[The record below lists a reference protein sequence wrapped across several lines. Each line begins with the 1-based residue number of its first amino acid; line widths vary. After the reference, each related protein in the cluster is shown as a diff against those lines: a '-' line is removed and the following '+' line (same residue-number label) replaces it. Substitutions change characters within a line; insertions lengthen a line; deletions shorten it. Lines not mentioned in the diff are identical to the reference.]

1 MKHTDR
7 ELNTILDDTTAEIRS
22 EKLDSAVVAGAAQ
35 RVWTRM
41 AGEQAA
47 LEAGVTPVD
56 HIRSCDDFRSLIPT
70 YLQGQL
76 SSARTMLLE
85 DHTRECLPCRKAL
98 KEARHGRQSSW
109 QLDSQKAK
117 VTASNRRMATA
128 RWAIAAVAVIGLGL
142 FAWPSAQRFMNSFRT
157 LNAIVEAANGSVYRV
172 TETTTQALK
181 TGEQIKRGERIRTA
195 KNSAAIVKLADG
207 SRIEMRER
215 SEFSVTNG
223 SGGTTINLDR
233 GQVIVEAAKQ
243 RDGKLFVATDDS
255 LVSVTGTIFSVNNG
269 TKGARVS
276 VIEGEVHVD
285 HAGKDNVLRAG
296 EQVTTHESIEK
307 IAVKDE
313 VAWSRNSAR
322 YITMLDEVRSQI
334 DQLVAMPGNR
344 YSTRLLDMM
353 PENTVLYVAIPN
365 ISETLAQANQI
376 LQESLSKNPEL
387 NEWYAKEQR
396 QSRGRQGLNQAI
408 EMAREF
414 GSYFGD
420 EIAIAAQGKA
430 NGGEPDEPIILAEVK
445 DGAAFRSFL
454 QSKAAQLND
463 GKDGLQ
469 IIDDPMAV
477 SGSGNDKGFYVW
489 VSQDLVVASPRIES
503 LRRVG
508 TQMKA
513 AAKPFA
519 ANPFHKHIASLYQ
532 DGAGL
537 VIAADL
543 EKFIGGAITR
553 QHQNQKQKLVEN
565 AKDAKDAGRE
575 AAVMG
580 QLGLLDLRYFVVELK
595 EKDGKPFN
603 RAVVSY
609 KQNQHGLTSW
619 LAAPGP
625 MGALEFISPD
635 ANVVGAFVVQEPT
648 AVVDDLLSTL
658 QTADPESW
666 QKVLDFQNEQG
677 ISIRNDIAAP
687 LGSEY
692 AFAVDGPVVPIPSFK
707 AIIQVDDQ
715 SHLQTTLERT
725 VEKVNAELTSHGK
738 QALVWNR
745 VDVGGRTFYEL
756 KSPDAPI
763 VALNYAYAYGYL
775 IAAPSRALVENAIKY
790 KESGHTLLGS
800 AKFQASLPADKQ
812 ANFSAMVYQNVSSLI
827 QPAAK
832 LLGQAGPKGAGK
844 AVKSFLGNKAGL
856 AYVYALGDKMVLSVN
871 SENGPIGLT
880 PSDLLGLPGST
891 GLGSIFGNV
900 FPSDKSSERHSI
912 ERKMDK
918 ELREITR

>member
-35 RVWTRM
+35 RVMMRL
-41 AGEQAA
+41 AGEQIAA
-47 LEAGVTPVD
+47 ETGIAPVE
-56 HIRSCDDFRSLIPT
+56 HIRSCDDFRLLIPS

-98 KEARHGRQSSW
+98 KEARHGSQSSW
-109 QLDSQKAK
+109 QLDKQKAK
-117 VTASNRRMATA
+117 VTASNRRMTTM
-128 RWAIAAVAVIGLGL
+128 RWAIAAALVIGFGM
-142 FAWPSAQRFMNSFRT
+142 FAWPSAQRFVNSFRT
-157 LNAIVEAANGSVYRV
+157 LNAIVEAANGNVYRV

-181 TGEQIKRGERIRTA
+181 PGEQIKRGERIRTA

-207 SRIEMRER
+207 SLIEMRER

-285 HAGKDNVLRAG
+285 HAGKDNVLHPG
-296 EQVTTHESIEK
+296 DQITTHESVEK
-307 IAVKDE
+307 IPVKNE
-313 VAWSRNSAR
+313 IAWSRKADE
-322 YITMLDEVRSQI
+322 YVKQLDAVRSQI
-334 DQLVAMPGNR
+334 DQFVAMPGNR
-344 YSTRLLDMM
+344 YSTRLLDLM

-376 LQESLSKNPEL
+376 LQESLSRNPEL
-387 NEWYAKEQR
+387 NEWYAKEQN
-396 QSRGRQGLNQAI
+396 QSRGRHGLNQAI
-408 EMAREF
+408 EIAQEF
-414 GSYFGD
+414 GSYLGD
-420 EIAIAAQGKA
+420 EIAVAATSKA
-430 NGGEPDEPIILAEVK
+430 NGSEPDEPIILAEVK
-445 DGAAFRSFL
+445 DGDSFRSFL
-454 QSKAAQLND
+454 QNKTAQLAQLKD
-463 GKDGLQ
+463 AKDGLQ
-469 IIDDPMAV
+469 IIDEPMAV
-477 SGSGNDKGFYVW
+477 NGNGKGLYVW
-489 VSQDLVVASPRIES
+489 ITQGLVVASPRIES
-503 LRRVG
+503 LKKIEL
-508 TQMKA
+508 QMRA
-513 AAKPFA
+513 GVKPFA

-543 EKFIGGAITR
+543 EKFIGGAASR
-553 QHQNQKQKLVEN
+553 ASKHERLVEN
-565 AKDAKDAGRE
+565 KSDVEGGRRE
-575 AAVMG
+575 ADVMN
-580 QLGLLDLRYFVVELK
+580 QLGLMDLRYFVVELK
-595 EKDGKPFN
+595 QKDGKPFN

-609 KQNQHGLTSW
+609 KENQHGITSW
-619 LAAPGP
+619 LAAPNP

-648 AVVDDLLSTL
+648 AVVDDLLNTL
-658 QTADPESW
+658 KTADPDGW
-666 QKVLDFQNEQG
+666 QKVMDFQNNQG

-692 AFAVDGPVVPIPSFK
+692 AFAVDGPVVPVPSFK
-707 AIIQVDDQ
+707 AVVQVDDQ
-715 SHLQTTLERT
+715 DHLQATLEHT
-725 VEKVNAELTSHGK
+725 VQLLNVELANHGK
-738 QALVWNR
+738 QPLVWNN
-745 VDVGGRTFYEL
+745 VEIGGRTFYEL
-756 KSPDAPI
+756 KSADLPI
-763 VALNYAYAYGYL
+763 ASLNYAYAYGYM

-790 KESGHTLLGS
+790 KESGHTLLAS

-827 QPAAK
+827 DPAAK
-832 LLGQAGPKGAGK
+832 LIRQAGPKEASK
-844 AVKSFLGNKAGL
+844 AVKRFLGNKAGL
-856 AYVYALGDKMVLSVN
+856 AYVYALGDRMILSVN
-871 SENGPIGLT
+871 TEDGPIGLT
-880 PSDLLGLPGST
+880 PSDLLGLPGSS

-900 FPSDKSSERHSI
+900 FPSDKSSERHSV
-912 ERKMDK
+912 EGKLDK
-918 ELREITR
+918 HLQEITR

>member
-7 ELNTILDDTTAEIRS
+7 ELNNILDDTTAEIRN

-47 LEAGVTPVD
+47 IQAGVAPVE

-117 VTASNRRMATA
+117 VTISNRRMATA
-128 RWAIAAVAVIGLGL
+128 RWAIAAVVVVGLGL
-142 FAWPSAQRFMNSFRT
+142 FAWPSAQRFVNSFRT

-172 TETTTQALK
+172 TETSTQALK
-181 TGEQIKRGERIRTA
+181 PGEQIKRGERIRTA

-207 SRIEMRER
+207 SKIEMRER
-215 SEFSVTNG
+215 SEFSVTNA

-243 RDGKLFVATDDS
+243 HDGKLFVATDDS

-285 HAGKDNVLRAG
+285 HAGKDNVLHAG
-296 EQVTTHESIEK
+296 QQVTTHQSIEK
-307 IAVKDE
+307 VAVKDE
-313 VAWSRNSAR
+313 IAWSRNSER
-322 YITMLDEVRSQI
+322 YVKMLDEVRSQI

-344 YSTRLLDMM
+344 YSTRLLDLM

-376 LQESLSKNPEL
+376 LQDNLAKNPEL
-387 NEWYAKEQR
+387 NEWYSKEQR
-396 QSRGRQGLNQAI
+396 QSHGRQGLNQAI
-408 EMAREF
+408 EIAKEF
-414 GSYFGD
+414 GSYLGD
-420 EIAIAAQGKA
+420 EIAVAAQGKA
-430 NGGEPDEPIILAEVK
+430 NSGEPDEPIVLAEVK
-445 DGAAFRSFL
+445 DGSAFRNFL
-454 QSKAAQLND
+454 QNKTAQLND
-463 GKDGLQ
+463 AKDGLQ

-477 SGSGNDKGFYVW
+477 SGNGKGFYVW
-489 VSQDLVVASPRIES
+489 IAQDLVVASPRIES
-503 LRRVG
+503 LRKIE

-513 AAKPFA
+513 SANPFA

-543 EKFIGGAITR
+543 EKMVVQSLR
-553 QHQNQKQKLVEN
+553 KD
-565 AKDAKDAGRE
+565 KDA
-575 AAVMG
+575 AVVS

-595 EKDGKPFN
+595 QKDGKPFN

-609 KQNQHGLTSW
+609 KQNDHGVTSW

-648 AVVDDLLSTL
+648 AVVDDLLNTL
-658 QTADPESW
+658 KTADPDAW
-666 QKVLDFQNEQG
+666 QKVMDFQNDQG
-677 ISIRNDIAAP
+677 ISIRNDLAAP

-715 SHLQTTLERT
+715 AHLQTTLERT
-725 VEKVNAELTSHGK
+725 VEKVNVELANKGK
-738 QALVWNR
+738 QPLVWTR

-756 KSPDAPI
+756 KSADAPI
-763 VALNYAYAYGYL
+763 AALNYAYAYGYL

-812 ANFSAMVYQNVSSLI
+812 ANFSAMVYQNVSSLV

-832 LLGQAGPKGAGK
+832 LIGNAGPKEAGK
-844 AVKSFLGNKAGL
+844 AVKNFLGNKAGL

-880 PSDLLGLPGST
+880 PSDLLGLPGSS
-891 GLGSIFGNV
+891 GLGSIFGNIAT
-900 FPSDKSSERHSI
+900 DKSSERHSV
-912 ERKMDK
+912 EGKVEK
-918 ELREITR
+918 ELREISR